1 MGEEPERH
9 LRSCVEQGVLILTI
23 TEAKIQSDDIADA
36 LRQEMLAAVARTGVR
51 KVVIDFRH
59 AQYLSSTA
67 FRPLLS
73 LRRKLQEDGGQIVL
87 CGLSSVVGDIF
98 YTTRMIDPS
107 GSVKAVFDMQ
117 PDVAA
122 AIAFLNQ
129 APAADLSPSA
139 EQK

>member
-1 MGEEPERH
+1 MGEEPERY
-9 LRSCVEQGVLILTI
+9 LRSCVEQGVLVLTI
-23 TEAKIQSDDIADA
+23 TETKIQSDDIADA
-36 LRQEMLAAVARTGVR
+36 LRQEMLAAVARSGIR

-73 LRRKLQEDGGQIVL
+73 LRRKLQEDGGQIIL

-117 PDVAA
+117 PDVAS

-129 APAADLSPSA
+129 APDLSPSA
-139 EQK
+139 EQE